1 MFGQRL
7 IIGRLSHA
15 LATVPFPLI
24 DLQPVLSKLFNYP
37 SSLLRL
43 HFVAPPQI
51 DLRILLRP

>member
-24 DLQPVLSKLFNYP
+24 DLQPCAVQ
-37 SSLLRL
+37 
-43 HFVAPPQI
+43 AI
-51 DLRILLRP
+51 